1 MRVLTYFH
9 ASTAK
14 FGSFGLLFV
23 LSELINFDY
32 AMHFKISS
40 LLVYSCVCVCV
51 SLFLSLAHGVEIKST
66 ANACTNVFHVEISLH
81 WHEAQVTELNNIQP
95 APHSYMII

>member
-40 LLVYSCVCVCV
+40 LLVYSCVCVCLSF
-51 SLFLSLAHGVEIKST
+51 SLWLMVLKSNQQQT
-66 ANACTNVFHVEISLH
+66 RARMFSMWKFRCIGTKLKSPN
-81 WHEAQVTELNNIQP
+81 
-95 APHSYMII
+95 